1 MSTYKIVMQHKN
13 SSGSY
18 DTLLPKSYSGSFIN
32 ISTVAGAALTVTG
45 PNNYSQ
51 TYTLSSSENS
61 HGFAVMDDGNYSLKV
76 SYNGK
81 NISKNISKTGDGIF
95 TYIIFPYD
103 SVLNNN
109 SWEEISKASEQ
120 GVASSLWSIGDVKM
134 DTINGTIGNLSVNGE
149 YGFYIADFD
158 HNKEVEGAGIT
169 FMGFKTGYTNG
180 TDVALCDSNYN
191 NNQLESGF
199 IMNKRSTDTSG
210 NKGGTN
216 VGGWASSYMR
226 NTIIPSFK
234 QALSSSLKSVIK
246 TSTIYTDNVGG
257 GTKVSSNI
265 STTTDTIYL
274 AAEYEIFGSR
284 ALANQYEQNY
294 QTQFAYYKNGNSK
307 IKYKHSSTSTAV
319 RWWERSPSFDDTIS
333 FCRVTINGT
342 AYYDSASISGGFVPV
357 FKV

>member
-1 MSTYKIVMQHKN
+1 MNQKN
-13 SSGSY
+13 SSGDY
-18 DTLLPKSYSGSFIN
+18 DVLLPKSSGSSFIN
-32 ISTVAGAALTVTG
+32 VTAAAGTKITVTG
-45 PNNYSQ
+45 PNSYNKTYNLSQ
-51 TYTLSSSENS
+51 SENAHGFPVTDDGSYTLKAIFTDGTQSS
-61 HGFAVMDDGNYSLKV
+61 KT
-76 SYNGK
+76 
-81 NISKNISKTGDGIF
+81 ISKSGEGIF
-95 TYIIFPYD
+95 TYFFSEYD
-103 SVLNNN
+103 AVLNNN
-109 SWEEISKASEQ
+109 TWAKISKASAA
-120 GVASSLWSIGDVKM
+120 GLASSLWSIGDVKM

-180 TDVALCDSNYN
+180 TDVALCDSNYKN
-191 NNQLESGF
+191 QQLESGF
-199 IMNKRSTDTSG
+199 IMNKRSTDTSE
-210 NKGGTN
+210 NKWGTN
-216 VGGWASSYMR
+216 VGGWTSSYMR

-257 GTKVSSNI
+257 GTNVSSNI

-274 AAEYEIFGSR
+274 AAEYEIFGTR
-284 ALANQYEQNY
+284 TFANQYEQNH

-319 RWWERSPSFDDTIS
+319 LWWERSPLYTNMSG
-333 FCRVTINGT
+333 FCCVLRSGAADN
-342 AYYDSASISGGFVPV
+342 YSASYSYGFVPV